1 MNRRRLQNQPS
12 AEPSVDLDAWA
23 TTLVATPDA
32 VDGVRQR
39 AKVMADDKR
48 LAAADREFARAQVA
62 AIQRAV
68 RRSRKPRQ

>member
-1 MNRRRLQNQPS
+1 MKKKPS
-12 AEPSVDLDAWA
+12 TENADSLDLDAWA
-23 TTLVATPDA
+23 DALVTTPDA
-32 VDGVRQR
+32 VEGVRQR

-68 RRSRKPRQ
+68 RRSRKPRR

>member
-1 MNRRRLQNQPS
+1 MKKKPS
-12 AEPSVDLDAWA
+12 TENADSLDLNAWA
-23 TTLVATPDA
+23 EALFAAPDA
-32 VDGVRQR
+32 LEGVRQR
-39 AKVMADDKR
+39 ARVMADDKR

>member
-1 MNRRRLQNQPS
+1 MRKQPLKPIS
-12 AEPSVDLDAWA
+12 EPPLDLDAWA
-23 TTLVATPDA
+23 DALMTTDA

-62 AIQRAV
+62 AIQRAI
-68 RRSRKPRQ
+68 RRSRKPRRRT